1 MEMMIIK
8 AITNPIFWFALLA
21 FGVVLLFVGK
31 KMNILNNTAYAAAV
45 SLVIVVAYFSIVDHY
60 LMEMQG
66 LDYWY
71 LFRK

>member
-1 MEMMIIK
+1 MS
-8 AITNPIFWFALLA
+8 A
-21 FGVVLLFVGK
+21 
-31 KMNILNNTAYAAAV
+31 LNNPVIAVIV
-45 SLVIVVAYFSIVDHY
+45 SLIIAVTYFTLVDHY

>member
-8 AITNPIFWFALLA
+8 AITNPMFWFALLA

>member
-1 MEMMIIK
+1 MIIK

>member
-1 MEMMIIK
+1 MIVTDPK
-8 AITNPIFWFALLA
+8 FWFALLG

-31 KMNILNNTAYAAAV
+31 KKDLLNNTAYAAAV
-45 SLVIVVAYFSIVDHY
+45 SVVIAVAYFHILVYY
-60 LMEMQG
+60 LRDIQG

>member
-31 KMNILNNTAYAAAV
+31 KMNLLNNTAYAAVV
-45 SLVIVVAYFSIVDHY
+45 SVVIVVAYFNIVDHY
-60 LMEMQG
+60 LMDMQG